1 MALRFSFLNE
11 NYLEMTNFATKLM
24 FHWLSRFSGKSK
36 TFNPVFRD
44 MKCSGFWKN
53 CRETGTSE
61 FYNTS
66 FMSSC
71 HHFVALYKMH
81 FCLCRNFGVMTSS
94 YGHNK
99 MHSFL
104 RGNLNVL
111 YNIQMIRLWTNHIQF
126 RMRYRKI
133 MWSNVPNVPNPSWQ
147 CFCSETMK
155 KLVFVVWRFHVCPN
169 DWQLNQFHI
178 NPKRE
183 MHNLST
189 SASKTTISFKLCS
202 RVFNWILFS
211 WIFLFCS
218 LSDRINLWWRTNR
231 WSRSDNIYPTS
242 VLSPIADMKHTCT
255 AWNSWLENQQIK
267 VVIASQFLNWVK
279 KNQWKRLNISEFP
292 RPMCGL
298 LQTDKHLV

>member
-1 MALRFSFLNE
+1 MVYSL
-11 NYLEMTNFATKLM
+11 LEV
-24 FHWLSRFSGKSK
+24 LSRYEVFWIPKSIVLEWAHQSCK
-36 TFNPVFRD
+36 A
-44 MKCSGFWKN
+44 
-53 CRETGTSE
+53 
-61 FYNTS
+61 YL
-66 FMSSC
+66 FMSSLAY
-71 HHFVALYKMH
+71 FVALYKMH

-211 WIFLFCS
+211 WIFFNRIFCS
-218 LSDRINLWWRTNR
+218 LSDRINLWGRTNR
-231 WSRSDNIYPTS
+231 WSRSDKIYPNFWSLPNCRHETH
-242 VLSPIADMKHTCT
+242 VHRMKQQKLSLLH
-255 AWNSWLENQQIK
+255 NSWIG
-267 VVIASQFLNWVK
+267 
-279 KNQWKRLNISEFP
+279 WKRTNGS
-292 RPMCGL
+292 G
-298 LQTDKHLV
+298 

>member
-1 MALRFSFLNE
+1 MTTFAQKKQLLLR
-11 NYLEMTNFATKLM
+11 YLIGSQGFI
-24 FHWLSRFSGKSK
+24 GKSNL
-36 TFNPVFRD
+36 TFNPVLRD

-53 CRETGTSE
+53 CRETGTSGV
-61 FYNTS
+61 YNTS

-133 MWSNVPNVPNPSWQ
+133 MWSYVPNVPNPSWQ

-155 KLVFVVWRFHVCPN
+155 K
-169 DWQLNQFHI
+169 
-178 NPKRE
+178 
-183 MHNLST
+183 ST
-189 SASKTTISFKLCS
+189 F
-202 RVFNWILFS
+202 
-211 WIFLFCS
+211 
-218 LSDRINLWWRTNR
+218 
-231 WSRSDNIYPTS
+231 
-242 VLSPIADMKHTCT
+242 
-255 AWNSWLENQQIK
+255 
-267 VVIASQFLNWVK
+267 
-279 KNQWKRLNISEFP
+279 
-292 RPMCGL
+292 CGL
-298 LQTDKHLV
+298 KVPRLSKWLAAESIPYQSQERDAQSLDFCIKDNHFFQTLLPSFQLDTF